1 MTQEEIIRMAREAGF
16 NHHHNPDLYDCMIAS
31 DKAIKRFAVLLLAS
45 TDPQSS
51 MSWQEG
57 NEAGRLAEREACKK
71 LAKEHAAEYKVGGRL
86 YTMLGMNTS
95 KPAEAACDHIA
106 HLISERGRA

>member
-1 MTQEEIIRMAREAGF
+1 MKTVIEMAREAGF

-31 DKAIKRFAVLLLAS
+31 DKAIERFAVLLLAS

-57 NEAGRLAEREACKK
+57 NEAGRLAEREACAK
-71 LAKEHAAEYKVGGRL
+71 LCDDIATDDGFEGGYANGCAAAIR
-86 YTMLGMNTS
+86 
-95 KPAEAACDHIA
+95 A
-106 HLISERGRA
+106 RGQA

>member
-1 MTQEEIIRMAREAGF
+1 MTREDIIRMAEEAGF

-31 DKAIKRFAVLLLAS
+31 DKAIERFAVLLLAS

-57 NEAGRLAEREACKK
+57 NEAGRLAEREACAK
-71 LAKEHAAEYKVGGRL
+71 LLEESSGTGKLVSCMSAA
-86 YTMLGMNTS
+86 
-95 KPAEAACDHIA
+95 AAIRA
-106 HLISERGRA
+106 RGQA